1 MIILKRKFKMKKFIA
16 IAISIL
22 AFNTAQANADLEEV
36 GYSKFGVCMEAT
48 ILASQAY
55 SLKQAKVKLEYP
67 MFNDLLV
74 AVFMKEAIDIGYN
87 AKSRKEATEKANY
100 RCVNNKL
107 WAAIK
112 GFDE

>member
-1 MIILKRKFKMKKFIA
+1 MKKFIA
-16 IAISIL
+16 IAIAAITFSV
-22 AFNTAQANADLEEV
+22 TAQASTDTSFDEV
-36 GYSKFGVCMEAT
+36 GYSKFNLCMEAT
-48 ILASQAY
+48 ILANQAY

-67 MFNDLLV
+67 VFDDLLV
-74 AVFMKEAIDIGYN
+74 AVFMKQAIDTGYN
-87 AKSRKEATEKANY
+87 AKSRKEASDKANY